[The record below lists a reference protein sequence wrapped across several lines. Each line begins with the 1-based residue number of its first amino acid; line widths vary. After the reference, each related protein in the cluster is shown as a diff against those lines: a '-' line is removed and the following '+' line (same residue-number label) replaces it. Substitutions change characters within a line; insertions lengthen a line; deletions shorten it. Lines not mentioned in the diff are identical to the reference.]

1 MHNNFEAVK
10 IDKNK
15 IFLINRA
22 FYVKRH
28 DTFIV
33 FTWNARF
40 DVQTSSKDCKQSTE
54 AINWKQTPGTAPRTQ
69 LSGEVSCFFFVSRS
83 VGPPT
88 LTKWKPAAE
97 L

>member
-1 MHNNFEAVK
+1 MHINFEAVK
-10 IDKNK
+10 IEKK
-15 IFLINRA
+15 GLINRA
-22 FYVKRH
+22 FYVEWH

-40 DVQTSSKDCKQSTE
+40 DVPTSNKDCKQSTE

-69 LSGEVSCFFFVSRS
+69 LSGEVSCLFVSRS

-88 LTKWKPAAE
+88 LTNWKPATE